1 MMVNRMNILNGWIM
15 TLIVKRHIMKL
26 NDFLEDALF
35 FSIGTL
41 YFCVIGFSLAFIIGY
56 FI

>member
-1 MMVNRMNILNGWIM
+1 
-15 TLIVKRHIMKL
+15 MKF
-26 NDFLEDALF
+26 NDFFEDAVL

-41 YFCVIGFSLAFIIGY
+41 YLCVIGFSLAFIIGY

>member
-1 MMVNRMNILNGWIM
+1 
-15 TLIVKRHIMKL
+15 MKL
-26 NDFLEDALF
+26 NEFFEDAML

-41 YFCVIGFSLAFIIGY
+41 YFCIVGFALAFVIGY

>member
-1 MMVNRMNILNGWIM
+1 MSRIREIL
-15 TLIVKRHIMKL
+15 
-26 NDFLEDALF
+26 DDALL

-41 YFCVIGFSLAFIIGY
+41 YLCVIGFSLAFIIGY

>member
-1 MMVNRMNILNGWIM
+1 
-15 TLIVKRHIMKL
+15 MKL
-26 NDFLEDALF
+26 NDFLEDAFL

-41 YFCVIGFSLAFIIGY
+41 YFCIVGFALAFIIGY

>member
-1 MMVNRMNILNGWIM
+1 
-15 TLIVKRHIMKL
+15 MKL
-26 NDFLEDALF
+26 KDILDDALL

-41 YFCVIGFSLAFIIGY
+41 YLCVIGFSLAFIIGY